1 MKQARRLDNA
11 PPYLFVEI
19 EKKIKQA
26 QERGMDVINLAIGD
40 PDMPTP
46 DFVVEKMVEAVRN
59 PVYHQYP
66 EYDGCI
72 EFRQAAADFYLRRFG
87 VKADPESEVLAL
99 LGSKEG
105 IAHIFAALV
114 NDGDF
119 TLVPDPQYPVYKLAT
134 SITGGIY
141 YPMPLKAEN
150 SYLPDFSQIPEEV
163 LKRAKI
169 LFVNY
174 PNNPTGTVADLAFY
188 QKVVD
193 LGRKYDILICNDNA
207 YSEFTYDGIRAPSVL
222 QAEGAMETAIEF
234 HTLSKS
240 YNMTGWRIGYA
251 VGNRDA
257 IAKLKKMKHN
267 IDSGAFTAVQIAG
280 IEALEKGDAFIGQM
294 VGVYDRRRLSAF
306 GYLDELGWKYIRTS
320 GAFYI
325 WTRVPEGFTS
335 AEFADFL
342 LDSCGVVVAP
352 GAGYGD
358 YGEGYFRISLTVP
371 DNRLEEAFGR
381 IKALDFT
388 KNA

>member
-19 EKKIKQA
+19 EAKIREA
-26 QERGMDVINLAIGD
+26 RERGVDVINLAIGD

-46 DFVVEKMVEAVRN
+46 GFIVEKMVEAVKN

-72 EFRQAAADFYLRRFG
+72 EYREAVAAYYKRRFG
-87 VKADPESEVLAL
+87 VALDPEEEILAL

-134 SITGGIY
+134 SITGGIA
-141 YPMPLKAEN
+141 YPMPLLPEN
-150 SYLPDFSQIPEEV
+150 GFLPDFSVIPEEV
-163 LKRAKI
+163 LKRTKI

-174 PNNPTGTVADLAFY
+174 PNNPTGIVAGPDFY
-188 QKVVD
+188 RRVVEI
-193 LGRKYDILICNDNA
+193 GRKYDILICNDNA
-207 YSEFTYDGIRAPSVL
+207 YSEFTYDGIIAPSL
-222 QAEGAMETAIEF
+222 LEAEGAMETCVEF

-257 IAKLKKMKHN
+257 ISKLKKMKHN
-267 IDSGAFTAVQIAG
+267 IDSGAFTAVQMAAV
-280 IEALEKGDAFIGQM
+280 EALERGDGFTREM
-294 VGVYDRRRLSAF
+294 VGVYDRRRRAAF
-306 GYLDELGWKYIRTS
+306 AFLDGMGWDYVRTM
-320 GAFYI
+320 GAFYV
-325 WTRVPEGFTS
+325 WVKLPEGRKS
-335 AEFADFL
+335 QEFADML
-342 LDSCGVVVAP
+342 LDRCGVVVAP
-352 GAGYGD
+352 GSGYGD
-358 YGEGYFRISLTVP
+358 YGEGYVRLSLTVP
-371 DNRLEEAFGR
+371 DGRLEEAFAR
-381 IKALDFT
+381 VRAADLS
-388 KNA
+388 